1 MIIVSASE
9 AADFI
14 VYIRGWSE
22 ARAACRTPP
31 PFLGRGLVVLGVLA
45 AVHGWTLFFGPSV
58 GELPETQTE
67 CVATTSHFAT
77 ASHVALFV
85 FRAQGNKYDD
95 VAREESP
102 STGRRAHGGLE
113 ISQMWRRKLYS
124 TYVTVGLSPRLN
136 CPVRPQ
142 GKASSQGVTF
152 WFWVGGRRRMRLEQN
167 ARVKWAKE

>member
-31 PFLGRGLVVLGVLA
+31 FLGRGLVVLGVLA
-45 AVHGWTLFFGPSV
+45 AVHGWTLCFGPSV

-77 ASHVALFV
+77 ATATALFV
-85 FRAQGNKYDD
+85 FRATRDTSSRGTNMTMSRGKKVHPRTEGARGPRDQPD
-95 VAREESP
+95 VAEKTLFDICDSWPFAKAQLPGAP
-102 STGRRAHGGLE
+102 SRQGLVSRSYVLVLGGE
-113 ISQMWRRKLYS
+113 
-124 TYVTVGLSPRLN
+124 
-136 CPVRPQ
+136 
-142 GKASSQGVTF
+142 
-152 WFWVGGRRRMRLEQN
+152 GGE
-167 ARVKWAKE
+167 